1 MSEMQ
6 SQALICREN
15 KKLSDG
21 ERGGSTD
28 QDELLEKPKLYQHF
42 SGHSVNDKK
51 FFAIEVVKGDVF
63 TLEARER
70 YWIDKLCTITR
81 GLNSNRT

>member
-1 MSEMQ
+1 MKMSEV
-6 SQALICREN
+6 LFERIG
-15 KKLSDG
+15 DG
-21 ERGGSTD
+21 EGPQVFTFLISIS
-28 QDELLEKPKLYQHF
+28 YQHF
-42 SGHSVNDKK
+42 SSNVHSVNNMK